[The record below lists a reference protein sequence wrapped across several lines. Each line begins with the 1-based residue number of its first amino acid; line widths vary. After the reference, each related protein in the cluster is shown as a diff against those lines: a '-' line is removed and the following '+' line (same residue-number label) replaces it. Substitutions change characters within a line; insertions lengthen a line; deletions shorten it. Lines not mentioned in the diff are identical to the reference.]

1 MAMAIRV
8 PVQDKAACHCHA
20 AVIGMADADAA
31 LMTSFVGLPKESVNT
46 AKFQISRGH
55 VIL

>member
-1 MAMAIRV
+1 MAIRV